1 MIALREATLSDR
13 DAILA
18 LRARCFPVDDPE
30 KRESRFWDWEFR
42 HGRFFVAEEHGRVI
56 AHLGFVGQTYV
67 VDGVRT
73 PSLLAVD
80 AMSDPE
86 YRGRRLFGQVASYA
100 AQLLAQDV
108 AFSGAWQIRK
118 AVAGGMHGA
127 GWEAVDGAR
136 VLIRPFTTA
145 FGGDGAPTSDVEMMA
160 AVARDFYVDAFVE
173 RTPEWLRWRYF
184 ENPLWRYDATATAE
198 AWLVTRRTRLKG
210 IDTLAIVDV
219 AWRRGG
225 SREAR
230 SLLARAL
237 RSARTTL
244 AATLV
249 TRAHPAYGWFLRRGF
264 VPGPHR
270 FRFLV
275 NDFRAMASQSQRS
288 TRDAD
293 RGAPAARPRWAL
305 LWGDTDHL

>member
-1 MIALREATLSDR
+1 MTDLREATPADR

-18 LRARCFPVDDPE
+18 LRARCFPGDDPE
-30 KRESRFWDWEFR
+30 KREPRFWEWEFR
-42 HGRFFVAEEHGRVI
+42 HGRLFVAEERGRVV
-56 AHLGFVGQTYV
+56 AHLGFIGQTYIIG
-67 VDGVRT
+67 GVRT
-73 PSLLAVD
+73 PSLLGVD

-86 YRGRRLFGQVASYA
+86 YRGRRLFGQVAAFA
-100 AQLLAQDV
+100 AQVLARDT

-118 AVAGGMHGA
+118 AVAGGIQA
-127 GWEAVDGAR
+127 GGWAAVDGAR

-145 FGGDGAPTSDVEMMA
+145 FGGDGAPTSDVEAMA
-160 AVARDFYVDAFVE
+160 ATARDFYLDAYVE
-173 RTPEWLRWRYF
+173 RTPAWLRWRYI
-184 ENPLWRYDATATAE
+184 ENPLWRYDVAATAG

-219 AWRRGG
+219 AWRRGR
-225 SREAR
+225 SHEAR
-230 SLLARAL
+230 ALLARAL
-237 RSARTTL
+237 RTARTTL

-275 NDFRAMASQSQRS
+275 NDFSGNLLQPRGGAH
-288 TRDAD
+288 
-293 RGAPAARPRWAL
+293 GAPAAPPRWAL